1 MRRCGRH
8 GRTRSGLGRIGAGI
22 AIIAL
27 LASGASAET
36 LVLEHFTLIDG
47 TGRAP
52 QRDQSL
58 ILVDGRVTQVGPAAR
73 IKAPKGAAR
82 ENLRGKFLMPG
93 IIDSHVHLGLVDG
106 IDQSFPKYYDR
117 ANVEQQLK
125 LYAAYG
131 VTSVYTLGTDGDEIH
146 TIIADQRRIG
156 RIDGARA
163 FTAGRGVVFKGSYG
177 GVPGLDQQ
185 VATPAETQAMVRREV
200 AKGDDFVKLWMDDEF
215 GDLSRRMPYTISQA
229 AINTAHALGKKSVG
243 HIFYYDNALGLVGQ
257 GIDGFMHQVRDR
269 AVDARLIADMKA
281 KRTWQLASTLSREA
295 SFTYQLL
302 PFVDD
307 PFFLRGVAPSTI
319 AALKSPERQA
329 RLAAGKHFGEYPA
342 VFDMALKNFGAM
354 AKAGIPYG
362 MGTDSGPTARFPGYF
377 AHWELELMV
386 KAGVTP
392 LQALTAATGTNAKFL
407 NARDIGTVER
417 GKWGDLLVLDR
428 DPTADIRNT
437 RSIRAVYV
445 AGRKQPTIWQTCTGR
460 PANACGPALQ

>member
-1 MRRCGRH
+1 MRQRLQRGPTGR
-8 GRTRSGLGRIGAGI
+8 RIGRIGAGI

-47 TGRAP
+47 TGRAA

-58 ILVDGRVTQVGPAAR
+58 ILVDGRVTEVGPAAR
-73 IKAPKGAAR
+73 IKAPKGATR
-82 ENLRGKFLMPG
+82 EDLTGKFLMPG

-106 IDQSFPKYYDR
+106 IEQSFPKYYDR
-117 ANVEQQLK
+117 VNVEQQLK

-146 TIIADQRRIG
+146 TIIADQRRVG
-156 RIDGARA
+156 RINGARA
-163 FTAGRGVVFKGSYG
+163 FTAGRGVVYKGSYG

-185 VATPAETQAMVRREV
+185 VSTPAETTAMVRREV

-215 GDLSRRMPYTISQA
+215 GDVAERMPYPISKA
-229 AINTAHALGKKSVG
+229 AIDTAHALGKKAVG
-243 HIFYYDNALGLVGQ
+243 HIFYDENAAGLVAQ
-257 GIDGFMHQVRDR
+257 GVDGFMHQVRDK
-269 AVDARLIADMKA
+269 AIGPKLIADMKA

-295 SFTYQLL
+295 SFTYKLL

-307 PFFLRGVAPSTI
+307 PFFARGVAPATI

-329 RLAAGKHFGEYPA
+329 RLAAGKHFGQYPA
-342 VFDMALKNFGAM
+342 VLDMALKNFGTM

-386 KAGVTP
+386 KSGVTP

-428 DPTADIRNT
+428 DPTTDIRNT

-445 AGRKQPTIWQTCTGR
+445 AGIKQPTIWQTCTGR
-460 PANACGPALQ
+460 AADACGPAPR